1 MPPIK
6 RDSAGR
12 VNTTDAADL
21 IGCSD
26 KTLRNWKRAGCH
38 AVEEGGLVDVA
49 GVVTWL
55 VEREKA
61 KASMANAAS
70 VDGLTLEEVQVRH
83 EIVKTRKSENAVAAE
98 DERLIEI
105 GLYEHV
111 ISVLISEAK
120 GRLYAIGSE
129 VMDLVAAESDPVKCR
144 KIYDER
150 VDAALARVTVENA
163 MNPSVIADESE
174 LPDDEDEAPE
184 PATKTRSK
192 SPSKSSSSP
201 KRSRRTKADA
211 AS

>member
-21 IGCSD
+21 IGYSD
-26 KTLRNWKRAGCH
+26 KSLRLWKRAGCH

-49 GVVTWL
+49 GVVEWL
-55 VEREKA
+55 IEREKA

-70 VDGLTLEEVQVRH
+70 VDGLTLEQVQVRH

-98 DERLIEI
+98 DGKLIEV

-120 GRLYAIGSE
+120 GRLYAIGAE
-129 VMDLVAAESDPVKCR
+129 VMDLVAAESDPLKIR
-144 KIYDER
+144 KIYDDK
-150 VDAALARVTVENA
+150 VDAALARITVDNA
-163 MNPSVIADESE
+163 MNPSVIADEAEIPDEESE
-174 LPDDEDEAPE
+174 ETTEK
-184 PATKTRSK
+184 PAK
-192 SPSKSSSSP
+192 SPRKSSSSSSP
-201 KRSRRTKADA
+201 RRRKKANA